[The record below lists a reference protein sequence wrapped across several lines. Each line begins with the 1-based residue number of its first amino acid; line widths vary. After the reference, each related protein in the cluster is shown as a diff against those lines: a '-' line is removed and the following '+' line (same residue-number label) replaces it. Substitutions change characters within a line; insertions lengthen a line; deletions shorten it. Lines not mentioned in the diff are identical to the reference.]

1 MFSPDIH
8 YLVGQEKY
16 KDMRRDAER
25 YQLIQIARLGRP
37 NERESFRRMAGWVGS
52 QLMAWGSKLQH
63 YGHGQ
68 HQTLNQRGC

>member
-25 YQLIQIARLGRP
+25 HQLIQIARLGRP
-37 NERESFRRMAGWVGS
+37 DKRKSLRSMAGWIGS
-52 QLMAWGSKLQH
+52 QLVTWGSKLQG
-63 YGHGQ
+63 Y
-68 HQTLNQRGC
+68 QTLTQRG